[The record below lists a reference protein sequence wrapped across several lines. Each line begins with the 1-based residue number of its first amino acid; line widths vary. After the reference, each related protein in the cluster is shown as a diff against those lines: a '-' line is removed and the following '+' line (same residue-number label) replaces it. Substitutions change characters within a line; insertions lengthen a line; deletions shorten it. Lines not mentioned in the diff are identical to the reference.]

1 VRDLAT
7 RVKPVK
13 SAFCERR
20 VGLAKDGRIVI
31 IRPARTSDAAEIARR
46 MASVVKEGIYLE
58 EEPDTLPTDREQEQ
72 EIRKIREDGG
82 LYAVAEV
89 DGKIAGVALLRRG
102 PLEMNCHVAKFRMW
116 LVPGYRG
123 LGLGKKLMEYVIDGA
138 RARGVEKISLDVFSN
153 NERAI
158 GLYKKF
164 GFRVE
169 GRLKRQYVLEG
180 RYVDEIVMGLSLQ
193 DQAR

>member
-1 VRDLAT
+1 MALGT
-7 RVKPVK
+7 QPTKP
-13 SAFCERR
+13 AFRERR
-20 VGLAKDGRIVI
+20 IERAKDGRIVI
-31 IRPARTSDAAEIARR
+31 IRPARISDAAEITRR
-46 MASVVKEGIYLE
+46 MARVVKEGIYLE
-58 EEPDTLPTDREQEQ
+58 EEPDTLPTGREQEK
-72 EIRKIREDGG
+72 EIQKIREDGG
-82 LYAVAEV
+82 LYAVVEV

-102 PLEMNCHVAKFRMW
+102 PLEMNRHVAKFRMW

-123 LGLGKKLMEYVIDGA
+123 LGLGKKLMEYVVDGA

-169 GRLKRQYVLEG
+169 GRLKGQYVLEG
-180 RYVDEIVMGLSLQ
+180 RYVDEILMGLSLQ

>member
-1 VRDLAT
+1 MAT

-20 VGLAKDGRIVI
+20 VRLAKDGRIVI

-46 MASVVKEGIYLE
+46 MARVVKEGIYLE

-102 PLEMNCHVAKFRMW
+102 PLEMNRHVAKFRMW

>member
-1 VRDLAT
+1 VSGWPRY
-7 RVKPVK
+7 
-13 SAFCERR
+13 
-20 VGLAKDGRIVI
+20 GRIVI

-46 MASVVKEGIYLE
+46 MARVVKEGIYLE

-102 PLEMNCHVAKFRMW
+102 PLEMNRHVAKFRMW